1 MNIILNHFDFEIIN
15 NLKINKY
22 VKWVAIILICQ
33 IVPIIFIDLNTMIEQ
48 KVIII
53 ISYALFEFL
62 YFLITL
68 KVIKYFYNSGRV
80 IKSMFYQSIFLNL
93 GVIFT
98 MLFSPLFIV
107 AVIRYI
113 HLYKY
118 YFSLVFL
125 IFLLSF
131 IYICNISPNK
141 VIETSKRHYFVKK
154 DENNISICFVSDTLP
169 KIFQKIPIISYIPYI
184 AAIGFCLYAFVNR
197 KNEESLYYLILSCMT
212 LSAIS
217 LYSEFCY
224 LLLGIKYLINRK
236 IR

>member
-1 MNIILNHFDFEIIN
+1 MNVILNHFDFEIIN

-22 VKWVAIILICQ
+22 VKWTAIILICQ
-33 IVPIIFIDLNTMIEQ
+33 IIPIILIDLNIIIEQ

-68 KVIKYFYNSGRV
+68 KVIKYFYNSVRV

-107 AVIRYI
+107 AFIRYI

-118 YFSLVFL
+118 YFSLVLL

-131 IYICNISPNK
+131 IY
-141 VIETSKRHYFVKK
+141 
-154 DENNISICFVSDTLP
+154 
-169 KIFQKIPIISYIPYI
+169 
-184 AAIGFCLYAFVNR
+184 
-197 KNEESLYYLILSCMT
+197 M
-212 LSAIS
+212 
-217 LYSEFCY
+217 
-224 LLLGIKYLINRK
+224 
-236 IR
+236 

>member
-22 VKWVAIILICQ
+22 VKWGAIILICQ

-48 KVIII
+48 KAIII

-98 MLFSPLFIV
+98 ILF
-107 AVIRYI
+107 
-113 HLYKY
+113 
-118 YFSLVFL
+118 
-125 IFLLSF
+125 
-131 IYICNISPNK
+131 
-141 VIETSKRHYFVKK
+141 
-154 DENNISICFVSDTLP
+154 
-169 KIFQKIPIISYIPYI
+169 
-184 AAIGFCLYAFVNR
+184 
-197 KNEESLYYLILSCMT
+197 
-212 LSAIS
+212 
-217 LYSEFCY
+217 
-224 LLLGIKYLINRK
+224 
-236 IR
+236 